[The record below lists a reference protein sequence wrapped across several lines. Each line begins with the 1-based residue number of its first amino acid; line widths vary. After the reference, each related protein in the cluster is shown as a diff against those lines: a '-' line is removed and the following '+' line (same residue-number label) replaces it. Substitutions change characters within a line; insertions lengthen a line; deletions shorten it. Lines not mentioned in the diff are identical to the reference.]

1 MKHCVITFRSV
12 MPAQRGE
19 DALARAGI
27 RCHLTRTPRV
37 LESLG
42 CGYCIWLPREQVTAA
57 VTLLRAQQIAYGKVY
72 RLEDTG
78 QWEQVQP

>member
-19 DALARAGI
+19 EALERGGI
-27 RCHLTRTPRV
+27 RCHLTRTPRM

-42 CGYCIWLPREQVTAA
+42 CGYCIWLPTAQMTAA
-57 VTLLRAQQIAYGKVY
+57 VTLLRAQKIAYGKVY
-72 RLEDTG
+72 CLPDSG
-78 QWEQVQP
+78 QWEEVTV